1 MKRIYYAVVWSIFG
15 YVIRYFVWLLQNA
28 RTLLS
33 GNYFIL
39 VGTPQHGNLGDQAI
53 ALAEYQLFAEC
64 DKEKAIIEIPS
75 IIIYKAKWFKKWIG
89 NRTIFIHGGGFIG
102 TLWFNEEEMLRGVIQ
117 NYPNNK
123 IVIFP
128 QTITF
133 EDTEWGKKVKQE
145 SIEIY
150 NMHKD
155 LVICAREQVSYEM
168 GKQIFPNVNVLSVPD
183 IVLSYKVTETFE
195 TNRKGAV
202 MCMRSDCEKA
212 LSDADGQCIEE
223 ALKSFFGEE
232 IQHTD
237 TVLEHKVQRNQRSV
251 YVNEK
256 LKQFAGAK
264 LVVTDRL
271 HGMVFAALVGTPCIA
286 LGNTNGKVKGIYQW
300 IKNLEYI
307 QYIEQVDEMETMIQK
322 LLKMENCR
330 YDNHHILHNYE
341 ELKNIIRK
349 PL

>member
-1 MKRIYYAVVWSIFG
+1 MTQSVIG
-15 YVIRYFVWLLQNA
+15 YWVKYLLWLFSNIGVLLFKDYFV
-28 RTLLS
+28 
-33 GNYFIL
+33 L

-64 DKEKAIIEIPS
+64 GKEKVIVEIPS
-75 IIIYKAKWFKKWIG
+75 DVMGRAGYLKPWIG
-89 NRTIFIHGGGFIG
+89 KRDIFIHGGGFIG
-102 TLWFNEEEMLRGVIQ
+102 SLWIKEELMLRSVLNSYPESKVI
-117 NYPNNK
+117 
-123 IVIFP
+123 ILP

-133 EDTEWGKKVKQE
+133 EDTEWGRTVKEE
-145 SIEIY
+145 SVEIY
-150 NMHKD
+150 NRHKN

-168 GKQIFPNVNVLSVPD
+168 GKQIFQNATVLSVPD
-183 IVLSYKVTETFE
+183 MVLGYKVTETFE
-195 TNRKGAV
+195 ANRKGAV
-202 MCMRSDCEKA
+202 MCMRADCEKA
-212 LSDADGQCIEE
+212 LSDSDGQRIEE
-223 ALKSFFGEE
+223 VLKRFFGEE

-237 TVLEHKVQRNQRSV
+237 TVLEHKVQRNQRSL

-307 QYIEQVDEMETMIQK
+307 QYIEQVDEMEAMIQK
-322 LLKMENCR
+322 LSKMENCQ
-330 YDNHHILHNYE
+330 YDNGHILKEYDA
-341 ELKNIIRK
+341 LKEIV
-349 PL
+349 

>member
-15 YVIRYFVWLLQNA
+15 YIARYLVWLLQNA
-28 RTLLS
+28 RTLFS

-75 IIIYKAKWFKKWIG
+75 VIMYKAKWFKKWIG
-89 NRTIFIHGGGFIG
+89 NRPIFIHGGGFIG
-102 TLWFNEEEMLRGVIQ
+102 TLWFNEEEMLRGVIK

-123 IVIFP
+123 IVILP

-133 EDTEWGKKVKQE
+133 EDTEWGNQVKQE

-150 NMHKD
+150 NAHKD
-155 LVICAREQVSYEM
+155 LIICAREITSYEM
-168 GKQIFPNVNVLSVPD
+168 GKQLFPNARVLSVPD
-183 IVLSYKVTETFE
+183 MVVGYNVTDVFQG
-195 TNRKGAV
+195 NRKGAI

-212 LSDADGQCIEE
+212 LSDSDNQRIEE
-223 ALKSFFGEE
+223 TLKRVFGDE

-237 TVLEHKVQRNQRSV
+237 TVLAHEIQKKQRSL

-300 IKNLEYI
+300 IKKLEYI
-307 QYIEQVDEMETMIQK
+307 QYIEQIDDMEAMIQK
-322 LLKMENCR
+322 LSNMENCQ
-330 YDNHHILHNYE
+330 YDNRHILEKYE
-341 ELKNIIRK
+341 ALKEIV
-349 PL
+349 